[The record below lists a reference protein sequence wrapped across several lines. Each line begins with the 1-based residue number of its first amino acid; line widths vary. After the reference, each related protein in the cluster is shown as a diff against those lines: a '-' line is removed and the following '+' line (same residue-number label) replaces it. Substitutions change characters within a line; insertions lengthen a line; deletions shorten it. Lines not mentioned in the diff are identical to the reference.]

1 MEERKGVV
9 SMQGNALTLCGPELK
24 VGATAPEFTVLD
36 AALQPVKLSDFK
48 GQIKVISTIPS
59 IDTGVCAMQTRRF
72 NQEAAELEGVA
83 ILTISCD
90 LPFAL
95 GRFCGAE
102 GIDKVK
108 TLSDH
113 KETEFGL
120 KYGFLIKELR
130 LLNRG
135 IIVLDRNDKVVYVE
149 YVKENTDLPD
159 FDAALAAVKTLL

>member
-9 SMQGNALTLCGPELK
+9 SMQGNALTLCGPEIK
-24 VGATAPEFTVLD
+24 VGATAPDFTVLD
-36 AALQPVKLSDFK
+36 ATLQPVKLSDFK
-48 GQIKVISTIPS
+48 GKVKIISTIPS

-72 NQEAAELEGVA
+72 NQEASELKDVEV
-83 ILTISCD
+83 LTISCD

-95 GRFCGAE
+95 GRFCGTE

-135 IIVLDRNDKVVYVE
+135 IVVIDRNDKVVYVE
-149 YVKENTDLPD
+149 YVKENTELPD

>member
-36 AALQPVKLSDFK
+36 AALQPVRLSDFK

>member
-1 MEERKGVV
+1 MEERKGIV

-72 NQEAAELEGVA
+72 NQEAAGLEGVA

-159 FDAALAAVKTLL
+159 FDAALAAVKGLL